1 MKTTRE
7 WKQVTI
13 TKKGTKKL
21 QSGHPWVYEGEVL
34 ALEANIQ
41 NGDITEIHESVSAC
55 YPVMP
60 MTDSMRIFFTAVCS
74 MQSATVQQLWERI
87 LMPVA

>member
-34 ALEANIQ
+34 ALEANIYFWSEAD
-41 NGDITEIHESVSAC
+41 NPS
-55 YPVMP
+55 
-60 MTDSMRIFFTAVCS
+60 
-74 MQSATVQQLWERI
+74 
-87 LMPVA
+87 